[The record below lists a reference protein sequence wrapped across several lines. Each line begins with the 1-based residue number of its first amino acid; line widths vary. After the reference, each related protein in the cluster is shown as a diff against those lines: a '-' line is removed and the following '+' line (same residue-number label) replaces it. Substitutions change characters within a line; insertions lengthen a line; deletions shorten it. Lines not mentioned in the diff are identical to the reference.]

1 MERLCTPRKQA
12 GFLKYK
18 IANMVTDGPI
28 LRNARTAA
36 FALVKKDS
44 TLSQQEHN
52 KIRSRLVN
60 EYQDKLQNVNIS

>member
-1 MERLCTPRKQA
+1 
-12 GFLKYK
+12 
-18 IANMVTDGPI
+18 MVTDGPI